1 MIRLIQLIPHIL
13 VICGFRYKIPY
24 PHLLLVSL
32 QRVIPVFNHSA
43 ELAQENAKTKTQL
56 ADITQWWHS
65 FNDKQLVH
73 FIERGLAQN
82 LSLKQAGT
90 RISQAQAQ
98 VSGLYSQLLPSGQL
112 NAQATQAHVSLEDLT
127 GRLLNST
134 PNFNRNV
141 NLYDVNASLNW
152 EIDLFGGTRR
162 GIEAASA
169 EYQASQ
175 AAVFAARL
183 EITAAVA
190 ETYISIRTL
199 QARLAIAQELVT
211 TQSKQVDLIKLQFS
225 RGIVAESQLRQAEAA
240 LAQLQATIPALE
252 NGLEIALNAFDV
264 LMGDALG
271 TNRNQLEKYQAI
283 PIAPSIDS
291 ATGAA
296 ELLRRRP
303 DIIIAERKL
312 AASNAQIGQAISEY
326 YPKISLS
333 GLIGTITTK
342 YGVMFSSDANR
353 AAGIVGLR
361 WRLFD
366 FGRVQ
371 AEVAMSEAKNA
382 EALLAYRLT
391 VLKATEEVEN
401 ALTAVLKKNAQQRIL
416 SSAEASLVKSR
427 DFAVA
432 GYKKGTLS
440 LLDVLEENKRLLT
453 MQDAKLQ
460 AQSDSVQST
469 IQSFKALG
477 GGWAG
482 QSFL

>member
-1 MIRLIQLIPHIL
+1 MIRLIQLFPHIL

-56 ADITQWWHS
+56 ADITKWWRG

-82 LSLKQAGT
+82 LTLKQAGT

-112 NAQATQAHVSLEDLT
+112 NAQATQAHLSVEDLT

-199 QARLAIAQELVT
+199 QARLAIAQELAT

-271 TNRNQLEKYQAI
+271 TNRKQLEKYQAI

-333 GLIGTITTK
+333 GLIGTITSK

-353 AAGIVGLR
+353 AAGVVGLR

-416 SSAEASLVKSR
+416 TAAEASLVKSR
-427 DFAVA
+427 DFAEA
-432 GYKKGTLS
+432 GYKKGALS
-440 LLDVLEENKRLLT
+440 LLDVLEENKRLLI

-469 IQSFKALG
+469 IQSFKARG